1 MLGMAG
7 NLRHGHE
14 IPQARAT
21 RTMTR
26 AAARTHAHVQGG
38 LAAPGAEG
46 ACVRGRGREQMEAR
60 VETRRAGGGAGRDEG
75 ARTHACE
82 LGIGGRIR
90 WQHTGA
96 QGGT

>member
-1 MLGMAG
+1 
-7 NLRHGHE
+7 
-14 IPQARAT
+14 
-21 RTMTR
+21 
-26 AAARTHAHVQGG
+26 
-38 LAAPGAEG
+38 
-46 ACVRGRGREQMEAR
+46 MEAR

-96 QGGT
+96 QGSEVHEAGYVRGSRMTGGDAESDSTCCCGRLRSG